1 MGQFIQVSGD
11 YNIKAGEGAT
21 ITLDTGA
28 GVGETRVTGNLVVEG
43 DTLYVSVE
51 NLNVD
56 DNIITINY
64 GESPTHPGVTLRYSG
79 IEVERGSLE
88 NVSLLW
94 DENDDTWNFKE
105 GAGYATSRL
114 RLKEIL
120 TNSDTDRGDLTVIG
134 TGSGVAKVFGTIDY
148 AQEIVSRAAAGDPE
162 ADDILTNKKYVD
174 DAIQTNPTFQILRSD
189 TRVAAFDIGNPVDSG
204 LFPIGPYFV
213 QPAESLVG
221 VSIDNNII
229 AQFFRNRVQ
238 IAGLNF
244 FLEDP
249 TPDNPLIPD
258 ATVLQTVNTNGNI
271 KLETNGT
278 GKVEITYAL
287 QLDNPGTTPAAVSN
301 ASLVYGG
308 TVGPGSTGVYFRNTA
323 KNDELIS
330 KSKALVFSMIF

>member
-28 GVGETRVTGNLVVEG
+28 GVGNTRVTGNLIVEG
-43 DTLYVSVE
+43 DTLNVSVE
-51 NLNVD
+51 NLNVQ
-56 DNIITINY
+56 DNIITLNY
-64 GESPTHPGVTLRYSG
+64 GETGNGVTLRYSG
-79 IEVERGSLE
+79 IEVDRGLE
-88 NVSLLW
+88 SNVSFLW
-94 DENDDTWNFKE
+94 DENDDSWNLKE
-105 GAGYATSRL
+105 GGGYNNSSLRL
-114 RLKEIL
+114 RKIL
-120 TNSDTDRGDLTVIG
+120 TNPDTDSGDLTIIG
-134 TGSGVAKVFGTIDY
+134 TGTGVAKVTGTLNYELQVTD
-148 AQEIVSRAAAGDPE
+148 D
-162 ADDILTNKKYVD
+162 DDIPNKKYVD

-189 TRVAAFDIGNPVDSG
+189 TRVASFDIGSPIDPG

-213 QPAESLVG
+213 QPTESLVG
-221 VSIDNNII
+221 VSVDNNII

-238 IAGLNF
+238 LAGLNF

-249 TPDNPLIPD
+249 TPDDPLIPD

-308 TVGPGSTGVYFRNTA
+308 TVGTGSTGVYFRNTA

>member
-56 DNIITINY
+56 DNIITVNY

-94 DENDDTWNFKE
+94 DENDDTWNLKE
-105 GAGYATSRL
+105 GSGYNTSKL

-120 TNSDTDRGDLTVIG
+120 TNADTDSGDLTLIG
-134 TGSGVAKVFGTIDY
+134 TGTGVVKVAGTTAYELQVTD
-148 AQEIVSRAAAGDPE
+148 D
-162 ADDILTNKKYVD
+162 DDIPNKKYVD

-189 TRVAAFDIGNPVDSG
+189 TRVAAFDLGSPIDPG

-213 QPAESLVG
+213 QPTESLVG

-238 IAGLNF
+238 LAGLNF

-249 TPDNPLIPD
+249 TPDDPLIPD

-278 GKVEITYAL
+278 GKVQITYAL

-308 TVGPGSTGVYFRNTA
+308 SVGTGSTGVYFRNTV

>member
-28 GVGETRVTGNLVVEG
+28 GVGNTRVTGNLIVEG
-43 DTLYVSVE
+43 DTLNVSVE
-51 NLNVD
+51 NLNVQ
-56 DNIITINY
+56 DNIITLNY
-64 GESPTHPGVTLRYSG
+64 GETGNGVTLRYSG
-79 IEVERGSLE
+79 IEVDRGLATD
-88 NVSLLW
+88 VSLLW
-94 DENDDTWNFKE
+94 DENDQTWNFKE
-105 GAGYATSRL
+105 GAGYNSSKVRV
-114 RLKEIL
+114 KEIL
-120 TNSDTDRGDLTVIG
+120 TNADTDSGDLILIG
-134 TGSGVAKVFGTIDY
+134 TGTGVVKVAGTTAYELQVTD
-148 AQEIVSRAAAGDPE
+148 D
-162 ADDILTNKKYVD
+162 DDIPNKKYVD
-174 DAIQTNPTFQILRSD
+174 DAIQTNPTFQILRND
-189 TRVAAFDIGNPVDSG
+189 TRTAAFDINDPIGSG

-213 QPAESLVG
+213 QPTESLVG
-221 VSIDNNII
+221 VVIDNTIV

-238 IAGLNF
+238 MAGANF
-244 FLEDP
+244 FTEDP

-258 ATVLQTVNTNGNI
+258 ATVIQTVNTNGNI

-287 QLDNPGTTPAAVSN
+287 QLDNPGATPAAVTN

-308 TVGPGSTGVYFRNTA
+308 SVGTGSTGVYFRNTS

>member
-11 YNIKAGEGAT
+11 YNIKTGEGST

-56 DNIITINY
+56 DNIITVNY
-64 GESPTHPGVTLRYSG
+64 GESPTHAGVSLRFSG

-94 DENDDTWNFKE
+94 DENDATWNLKE
-105 GAGYATSRL
+105 GAGYNTSKL

-120 TNSDTDRGDLTVIG
+120 TNADTDSGDLTLIG
-134 TGSGVAKVFGTIDY
+134 TGTGVVKVAGTTAYELQVID
-148 AQEIVSRAAAGDPE
+148 D
-162 ADDILTNKKYVD
+162 DDIPNKKYVD
-174 DAIQTNPTFQILRSD
+174 DAIQTNPTFQILKSD
-189 TRVAAFDIGNPVDSG
+189 TRVSAFDIDDPIEFG

-213 QPAESLVG
+213 QPTESLIG
-221 VSIDNNII
+221 VAVDNTIV
-229 AQFFRNRVQ
+229 AQFFRNRIQ
-238 IAGLNF
+238 FSGLNF
-244 FLEDP
+244 YLEDP

-258 ATVLQTVNTNGNI
+258 ASVLQTVNTNGNI

-278 GKVEITYAL
+278 GKVQITYAL

-308 TVGPGSTGVYFRNTA
+308 SVGTGSTGVYFRNTA

>member
-28 GVGETRVTGNLVVEG
+28 GVGNTRVTGNLIVEG
-43 DTLYVSVE
+43 DTLNVSVE
-51 NLNVD
+51 NLNIQD
-56 DNIITINY
+56 KIITLNF
-64 GESPTHPGVTLRYSG
+64 GETGNGVSLRYSG
-79 IEVERGSLE
+79 IEVDRGLAQD
-88 NVSLLW
+88 VSLLW
-94 DENDDTWNFKE
+94 DENDQTWNFKE
-105 GAGYATSRL
+105 GAGYNSSRV

-120 TNSDTDRGDLTVIG
+120 TNADTDSGDLTLIG
-134 TGSGVAKVFGTIDY
+134 TGTGVVKVAGTTAY
-148 AQEIVSRAAAGDPE
+148 ELQVTDP
-162 ADDILTNKKYVD
+162 DDIPNKAYVD
-174 DAIQTNPTFQILRSD
+174 NAIQTNPTFQILRDD
-189 TRVAAFDIGNPVDSG
+189 TRTAAFDINDPVNPA

-213 QPAESLVG
+213 QPAASLVG
-221 VSIDNNII
+221 IVVDNNIV

-238 IAGLNF
+238 MAGANF
-244 FLEDP
+244 FTEDP

-258 ATVLQTVNTNGNI
+258 ATVIQTVNTNGNI

-287 QLDNPGTTPAAVSN
+287 QLDNPGTTPAAVNN

-308 TVGPGSTGVYFRNTA
+308 SVGPGSTGVYFRNTS

>member
-1 MGQFIQVSGD
+1 MGQFVQVSGD
-11 YNIKAGEGAT
+11 YNIKSGEGAT

-56 DNIITINY
+56 DNIITVNY
-64 GESPTHPGVTLRYSG
+64 GESPTHAGVSLRFSG

-94 DENDDTWNFKE
+94 DENDATWNLKE
-105 GAGYATSRL
+105 GAGYNTSKL

-120 TNSDTDRGDLTVIG
+120 TNADTDNGDLTLIG
-134 TGSGVAKVFGTIDY
+134 TGTGVVKVAGTTAY
-148 AQEIVSRAAAGDPE
+148 ELQVT
-162 ADDILTNKKYVD
+162 DDDDVPNKKYVD

-189 TRVAAFDIGNPVDSG
+189 TRVAAFDIGSPIDPG

-213 QPAESLVG
+213 QPTESLVG

-238 IAGLNF
+238 LAGLNF

-278 GKVEITYAL
+278 GKVQITYAL
-287 QLDNPGTTPAAVSN
+287 QLDNPGTTPAAVTN

-308 TVGPGSTGVYFRNTA
+308 SVGTGSTGVYFRNTVN
-323 KNDELIS
+323 NDELIS

>member
-56 DNIITINY
+56 DNIITVNY

-88 NVSLLW
+88 NVSFLW
-94 DENDDTWNFKE
+94 DENDATWNLKE
-105 GAGYATSRL
+105 GAGYNTSKL

-120 TNSDTDRGDLTVIG
+120 TNADTDSGDLTLIG
-134 TGSGVAKVFGTIDY
+134 TGTGVVKVAGTTAYELQVTD
-148 AQEIVSRAAAGDPE
+148 D
-162 ADDILTNKKYVD
+162 DDIPNKKYVD
-174 DAIQTNPTFQILRSD
+174 NAIQTNPTFQILRSD
-189 TRVAAFDIGNPVDSG
+189 TRVASFDIGSPIDPE

-213 QPAESLVG
+213 QPAESLIG
-221 VSIDNNII
+221 VAVDNNII

-238 IAGLNF
+238 LAGLNF

-249 TPDNPLIPD
+249 TPDDPLIPD

-278 GKVEITYAL
+278 GKVQITYAL
-287 QLDNPGTTPAAVSN
+287 QLDNPGTTPASVSN

-308 TVGPGSTGVYFRNTA
+308 TVGAGSTGVYFRNTSTS
-323 KNDELIS
+323 DELIS

>member
-56 DNIITINY
+56 DNIITVNY

-94 DENDDTWNFKE
+94 DENDDTWNLKE
-105 GAGYATSRL
+105 GAGYNTSKL

-120 TNSDTDRGDLTVIG
+120 TNADTDSGDLTLIG
-134 TGSGVAKVFGTIDY
+134 TGTGVVKVAGTTAYELQVTD
-148 AQEIVSRAAAGDPE
+148 D
-162 ADDILTNKKYVD
+162 DDIPNKKYVD

-189 TRVAAFDIGNPVDSG
+189 TRVSAFDISSPIPSG

-213 QPAESLVG
+213 QPAESLIG
-221 VSIDNNII
+221 VAVDNTIV

-238 IAGLNF
+238 FSGLNF
-244 FLEDP
+244 YLEDP

-258 ATVLQTVNTNGNI
+258 ASVLQTVNTNGNI

-278 GKVEITYAL
+278 GKVQITYAL
-287 QLDNPGTTPAAVSN
+287 QLDNPGTTPAAVNN

-308 TVGPGSTGVYFRNTA
+308 SVGAGSTGVYFRNTI

>member
-11 YNIKAGEGAT
+11 YNIKTGEGAT

-56 DNIITINY
+56 DNIITVNY
-64 GESPTHPGVTLRYSG
+64 GESPTHAGVSLRFSG

-94 DENDDTWNFKE
+94 DENDATWNLKE
-105 GAGYATSRL
+105 GAGYNTSKL

-120 TNSDTDRGDLTVIG
+120 TNADTDSGDLTLIG
-134 TGSGVAKVFGTIDY
+134 TGTGVVKVAGTTAYELQVID
-148 AQEIVSRAAAGDPE
+148 D
-162 ADDILTNKKYVD
+162 DDIPNKKYVD
-174 DAIQTNPTFQILRSD
+174 DAIQTNPTFQILKSD
-189 TRVAAFDIGNPVDSG
+189 TRVSAFDVSDPIEFG

-213 QPAESLVG
+213 QPTESLIG
-221 VSIDNNII
+221 VAVDNTIV

-238 IAGLNF
+238 FSGLNF
-244 FLEDP
+244 YLEDP

-258 ATVLQTVNTNGNI
+258 ASVLQTINTNGNI

-308 TVGPGSTGVYFRNTA
+308 SVGTGSTGVYFRNTA

>member
-28 GVGETRVTGNLVVEG
+28 GVGNTRVTGNLIVEG
-43 DTLYVSVE
+43 DTLNVSVE
-51 NLNVD
+51 NLNVQ
-56 DNIITINY
+56 DNIITLNY
-64 GESPTHPGVTLRYSG
+64 GETGSGVTLRYSG
-79 IEVERGSLE
+79 IEVDRGLAS
-88 NVSLLW
+88 NVSFLW
-94 DENDDTWNFKE
+94 DENDDSWNLKE
-105 GAGYATSRL
+105 GGGYNNSSLRL
-114 RLKEIL
+114 RKIL
-120 TNSDTDRGDLTVIG
+120 TNPDTDSGDLTIIG
-134 TGSGVAKVFGTIDY
+134 TGTGVAKVTGTLNYELQVTD
-148 AQEIVSRAAAGDPE
+148 D
-162 ADDILTNKKYVD
+162 DDIPNKKYVD

-189 TRVAAFDIGNPVDSG
+189 TRVAAFDIGSPIDPG

-213 QPAESLVG
+213 QPTESLVG
-221 VSIDNNII
+221 VSVDNNII

-238 IAGLNF
+238 LAGLNF

-249 TPDNPLIPD
+249 TPDDPLIPD

-308 TVGPGSTGVYFRNTA
+308 TVGTGSTGVYFRNTA